1 MDGLLGVEDGLGG
14 GAGVLVPT
22 SGLDLV
28 GLLYGRGFAD

>member
-14 GAGVLVPT
+14 VGVLVPT